1 MADIFQMTFSN
12 VFFLNENIWIS
23 NTISLKF
30 VPKGPIDNNTAL
42 VQIMAWRYT
51 GNKTSSEP
59 MMAEISGTYPSLS
72 LNELRLK

>member
-51 GNKTSSEP
+51 GNKTLSEP